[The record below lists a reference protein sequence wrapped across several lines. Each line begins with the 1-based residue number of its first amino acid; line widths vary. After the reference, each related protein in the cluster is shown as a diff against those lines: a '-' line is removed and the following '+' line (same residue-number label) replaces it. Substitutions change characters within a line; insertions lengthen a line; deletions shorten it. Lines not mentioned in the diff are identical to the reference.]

1 MGRRPYGAEKWRKE
15 QARKAKRDAKLE
27 RRQQT
32 KDGEPGGG
40 PPIDWD
46 AMVGGGPEGQAA
58 PEPSPAEPGEPPAS
72 DAEPEG
78 PRNGR
83 G

>member
-27 RRQQT
+27 RRQQN
-32 KDGEPGGG
+32 KEGEPGGG

-46 AMVGGGPEGQAA
+46 SMVGGGGPEGQPA
-58 PEPSPAEPGEPPAS
+58 PETPGEAEDKEEPPA
-72 DAEPEG
+72 DGEAAP
-78 PRNGR
+78 PRA
-83 G
+83 